1 MGLIGTVVLVAVAAV
16 VLFAIYK
23 SIHLIGPAQI
33 GLVTK
38 RFALKKLPADN
49 PIAFH
54 GEAGYQARTLMPGLR
69 IKLWPLFAVQKYPWV
84 QVPAGE
90 IGVVIAQVGAP
101 LPIGAK
107 SGVYR
112 TEFANFSDLNGF
124 ISGGG
129 QKGVQRPVLPPGTLL
144 PIHPVAFL
152 VLTAQ
157 SVYGLPVSPEI
168 TAVADANRGV
178 ITPESFGL
186 TPDQLR
192 VVMITPDGPQ
202 DVIGI
207 VTVLEGEPLPSGD
220 IASRLGGFADVT
232 AMETSDA
239 DQPSTTDAAVIELLL
254 GNKNGQHNNYQDFQM
269 FLDAG
274 GKIGLQHD
282 PLLYGAYL
290 LNPFLVR
297 VELVPMLVVNQGQVA
312 VIKAF
317 VGLPTLDMSGIEFKF
332 GSIVRPGH
340 RGIWQEPLRTGK
352 YPINPRCYAAEIVPT
367 SILTLN
373 WSQETSAA
381 HGLDSQLAPIDAKS
395 REGFV
400 FSIELQVQIHV
411 PDTKAPKVISMV
423 GTMLN
428 LVNEVLQSAVG
439 NHFRNTLQDQPA
451 ITFIETRM
459 QVQVSALEHITEY
472 LQLYEVETK
481 GVYIQNVT
489 FPPELVEV
497 LTQREIANQQ
507 KATFEEQRNAETAR
521 IEMEKARGTA
531 DMQGQLASSQVNV
544 AINGNR
550 ADAAKR
556 KPAARRPTWSS
567 PGKPRRRRSRRS
579 ASRTRRRPRRS
590 ASPGP
595 RGSRSR
601 WQRWARE
608 RPRWSRWRTRCRRA
622 TSTWCRRCSSPAVA
636 GVSRGLRPRSCV
648 HSRTATAP
656 DHTSLP
662 TRRRQILS
670 TRSSPRPRR
679 SFPNHRHP
687 RAEPPGSGGFRSD
700 RSGRGE
706 GLPQAAVVRVLEAVL
721 HVSRGHELAVVLG
734 EAPPRDS
741 RVGVVGEVPPGVEGN
756 EPEPCPPRLLHC
768 VGRLPSVG

>member
-1 MGLIGTVVLVAVAAV
+1 MGIAVLVLMILVLAIV
-16 VLFAIYK
+16 VIGLFK

-49 PIAFH
+49 PLAFH

-69 IKLWPLFAVQKYPWV
+69 VKLWPVYAVQKHPWV

-90 IGVVIAQVGAP
+90 IGVVIAQVGDP

-112 TEFANFSDLNGF
+112 TEFVNFADLEGF

-152 VLTAQ
+152 VLTANA
-157 SVYGLPVSPEI
+157 VYGLPVSPEI
-168 TAVADANRGV
+168 TAVADSNRGIITPQSFGLSAEQLRVTV
-178 ITPESFGL
+178 ITP
-186 TPDQLR
+186 Q
-192 VVMITPDGPQ
+192 GPN

-220 IASRLGGFADVT
+220 IASRLGGFEDVLR
-232 AMETSDA
+232 METPGPDTPLTS
-239 DQPSTTDAAVIELLL
+239 DAAVIELLL
-254 GNKNGQHNNYQDFQM
+254 GNKNGEHNNYQDFQL
-269 FLDAG
+269 FLDSG

-297 VELVPMLVVNQGQVA
+297 VELVPMLVVNQGEVA

-317 VGLPTLDMSGIEFKF
+317 VGLPTLDMSGVEFKF

-373 WSQETSAA
+373 WSRETSAA

-400 FSIELQVQIHV
+400 FSIDLQVQIHV

-459 QVQVSALEHITEY
+459 QVQVSALQHVTEY

-489 FPPELVEV
+489 FPIELVDV
-497 LTQREIANQQ
+497 LTKREIANQQ

-531 DMQGQLASSQVNV
+531 DMQGQLASSQVNI

-550 ADAAKR
+550 ADAREEEARGEAAYVELTGRAEATKVEAIGLANAK
-556 KPAARRPTWSS
+556 ATEALGIARAE
-567 PGKPRRRRSRRS
+567 GFEKQVQ
-579 ASRTRRRPRRS
+579 AL
-590 ASPGP
+590 GQ
-595 RGSRSR
+595 G
-601 WQRWARE
+601 
-608 RPRWSRWRTRCRRA
+608 A
-622 TSTWCRRCSSPAVA
+622 TAVVAVA
-636 GVSRGLRPRSCV
+636 NAVSEGHINVVPEVLVTGGGGSFEGLA
-648 HSRTATAP
+648 AT
-656 DHTSLP
+656 LM
-662 TRRRQILS
+662 
-670 TRSSPRPRR
+670 R
-679 SFPNHRHP
+679 SFSNGSGLHP
-687 RAEPPGSGGFRSD
+687 ATGGNGTGGDQSTTPDSVDEIIAEAEPFLT
-700 RSGRGE
+700 E
-706 GLPQAAVVRVLEAVL
+706 
-721 HVSRGHELAVVLG
+721 
-734 EAPPRDS
+734 PPATDT
-741 RVGVVGEVPPGVEGN
+741 
-756 EPEPCPPRLLHC
+756 
-768 VGRLPSVG
+768 